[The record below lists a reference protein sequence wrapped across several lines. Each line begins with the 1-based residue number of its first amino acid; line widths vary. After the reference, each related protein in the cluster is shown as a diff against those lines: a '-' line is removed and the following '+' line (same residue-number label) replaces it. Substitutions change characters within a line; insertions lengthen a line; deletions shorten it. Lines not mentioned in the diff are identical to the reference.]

1 MFDWL
6 GDIISGIG
14 DAIGGAF
21 EGIGE
26 ALANT
31 IFEAMLGWLYQTI
44 YNAIA
49 DFFTLMGNML
59 MGVAVFTFNQSMK
72 KRKE

>member
-1 MFDWL
+1 MFRRCFSLGGELNMFDWL

-21 EGIGE
+21 EGIGS
-26 ALANT
+26 ALANS
-31 IFEAMLGWLYQTI
+31 IFEAMLSWLYETI

-49 DFFTLMGNML
+49 DFFT
-59 MGVAVFTFNQSMK
+59 
-72 KRKE
+72 